1 MCLIVNGY
9 WSKAVWMFLIS
20 WPNSII
26 FLFVELDKE
35 GSLQK
40 EGDCTRGIAC

>member
-9 WSKAVWMFLIS
+9 WNKAVWISLIS

-40 EGDCTRGIAC
+40 GGGYMGGIAC